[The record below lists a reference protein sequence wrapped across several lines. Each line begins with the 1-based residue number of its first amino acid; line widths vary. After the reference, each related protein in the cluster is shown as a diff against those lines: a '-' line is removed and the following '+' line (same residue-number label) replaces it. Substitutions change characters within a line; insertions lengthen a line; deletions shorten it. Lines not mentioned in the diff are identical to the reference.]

1 MVHINFSLSL
11 VKAPMGSVQAP
22 LMEHLLTMTYFTI
35 GLAEVLQGVIVKG
48 LDVASGMDGV
58 LVEFIVLKD

>member
-11 VKAPMGSVQAP
+11 VKTGSGPAP
-22 LMEHLLTMTYFTI
+22 LVEHLLTMTHFTI
-35 GLAEVLQGVIVKG
+35 GLAEVLQGVNVKG